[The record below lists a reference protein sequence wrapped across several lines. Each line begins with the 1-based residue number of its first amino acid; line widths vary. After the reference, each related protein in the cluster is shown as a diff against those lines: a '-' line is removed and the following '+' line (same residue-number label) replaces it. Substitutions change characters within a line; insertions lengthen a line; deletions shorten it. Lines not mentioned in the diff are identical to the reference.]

1 MQDNAAFQDN
11 KAFSMIEGL
20 VYRKSRLQTEVTKL
34 LVDITFAAYKYMLK
48 NHRNGCKDVDIFY
61 SKLDERLE
69 RISVKRKIGSEG
81 TWGIYENKEIILK
94 ADILL

>member
-1 MQDNAAFQDN
+1 MQDKAAFQDN

-34 LVDITFAAYKYMLK
+34 LVDIAFAAYKYLLK
-48 NHRNGCKDVDIFY
+48 NHRNCCKDLDVFC

-69 RISVKRKIGSEG
+69 RINVKEETGLEG
-81 TWGIYENKEIILK
+81 TRGIYVSKEII
-94 ADILL
+94 